1 MSNEWKTIDILDQVL
16 DPQYWCLMG
25 ERVRYTGHLYRN
37 SPYES
42 DDSCGN
48 CDGARCDTCQK
59 IIIPADIECSIQCD
73 KLERMLDNLGIDR
86 DIVLFFTYDDS
97 GKMRYKN
104 HYFKWPSAADLK
116 EKYPN
121 KYKEIYAALVEK
133 DEKERAEIKARLEA
147 RKTNNV
153 NQN

>member
-1 MSNEWKTIDILDQVL
+1 MSNRINHKMTVEILDKVL

-59 IIIPADIECSIQCD
+59 IIIPADIDCSIQCD
-73 KLERMLDNLGIDR
+73 KLEKMLLEVGIPKD
-86 DIVLFFTYDDS
+86 VASFFTYDDS
-97 GKMRYKN
+97 GKMYYQGY
-104 HYFKWPSAADLK
+104 YFIWPTAQMLK
-116 EKYPN
+116 DKYPD
-121 KYKEIYAALVEK
+121 KYKEIYTFLVEK
-133 DEKERAEIKARLEA
+133 DEKERAEIKARFET
-147 RKTNNV
+147 RTNNV
-153 NQN
+153 K